1 MRRLLSMAMWTAAVN
16 CASRPAER
24 RRRVSVVAAALL
36 CVLGATVVASPAV
49 AQDSGA
55 DAVEVRIT
63 ARKLANGKVEF
74 GLQQR
79 QGDNTWGD
87 RQLPDVRLFPTTAAV
102 DRWLVSS
109 SLAVGDAEVRITA
122 RKLANGKVEFGLQ
135 QRQGDDAWGD
145 RQLPDVRLFPTTA
158 AVDRWLVSSSLS
170 ISIEEP
176 PPPPPTTAAPTV
188 DYSMPL
194 DADWDAEFWRLNNL
208 ALSAD
213 CLWGFE
219 IEQCTTPNG
228 DSEYIIQGT
237 LALFNCDLGL
247 GLDFDFVTS
256 ICNGMSLEEGL
267 QHMSQLVCLENW
279 YFSYR
284 DWQCHST
291 YQKR

>member
-1 MRRLLSMAMWTAAVN
+1 MLRVLRREDCGSL
-16 CASRPAER
+16 
-24 RRRVSVVAAALL
+24 VVAAALL

-49 AQDSGA
+49 AQDRGA

-63 ARKLANGKVEF
+63 ARKLADGKVEF

-79 QGDNTWGD
+79 QGANTWGD

-135 QRQGDDAWGD
+135 QRQGDNTWGD
-145 RQLPDVRLFPTTA
+145 RQLPEVRLFPTTA

-170 ISIEEP
+170 ISIQE
-176 PPPPPTTAAPTV
+176 PPTTTTTTAPIV

-194 DADWDAEFWRLNNL
+194 DADWDAEFWRLEDL
-208 ALSAD
+208 AMSED
-213 CLWGFE
+213 CLWDLE
-219 IEQCTTPNG
+219 IEQCTNPNG
-228 DSEYIIQGT
+228 DSEYIIQGD
-237 LALFNCDLGL
+237 LALFNCDL
-247 GLDFDFVTS
+247 DSDMDYVTS
-256 ICNGMSLEEGL
+256 RCNGMSLEEGL

-291 YQKR
+291 HQKR

>member
-1 MRRLLSMAMWTAAVN
+1 MRRLLSMAMWTGAVN

-24 RRRVSVVAAALL
+24 RRRASVVAAALL
-36 CVLGATVVASPAV
+36 CVLGATGVASPAV

-145 RQLPDVRLFPTTA
+145 RQLPEVRLFPTTA
-158 AVDRWLVSSSLS
+158 GVDRWLVSSSLS
-170 ISIEEP
+170 ISIQE
-176 PPPPPTTAAPTV
+176 PPPTTTTTTAAPIV
-188 DYSMPL
+188 DQFMPP
-194 DADWDAEFWRLNNL
+194 DADWEAEFWRLTSI
-208 ALSAD
+208 AASTD
-213 CLWGFE
+213 CNFDSE
-219 IEQCTTPNG
+219 IRQCTNPNG
-228 DSEYIIQGT
+228 DSEYIIQGVI
-237 LALFNCDLGL
+237 ALFDCDYDY
-247 GLDFDFVTS
+247 DFTTQRCDK
-256 ICNGMSLEEGL
+256 MSAEEDL
-267 QHMSQLVCLENW
+267 QHMSRLVCLEDW
-279 YFSYR
+279 YFSNR
-284 DWQCHST
+284 DVQCHST

>member
-1 MRRLLSMAMWTAAVN
+1 MRRLLCMAMWTAAVN
-16 CASRPAER
+16 TASRLAER
-24 RRRVSVVAAALL
+24 RLRVSVVAAALL

-79 QGDNTWGD
+79 QGDDAWGD
-87 RQLPDVRLFPTTAAV
+87 RQLPDVRLFPTTAGV

-145 RQLPDVRLFPTTA
+145 RQLPEVRLFPTTA
-158 AVDRWLVSSSLS
+158 AVGRWLVSSSLS

-176 PPPPPTTAAPTV
+176 TTTTTTAAPTV

-194 DADWDAEFWRLNNL
+194 DADWDAEFWRLNDL
-208 ALSAD
+208 AMSAD

-219 IEQCTTPNG
+219 IEQCTTPDG

-267 QHMSQLVCLENW
+267 QHMRQLVCLEDW

-291 YQKR
+291 YQRR